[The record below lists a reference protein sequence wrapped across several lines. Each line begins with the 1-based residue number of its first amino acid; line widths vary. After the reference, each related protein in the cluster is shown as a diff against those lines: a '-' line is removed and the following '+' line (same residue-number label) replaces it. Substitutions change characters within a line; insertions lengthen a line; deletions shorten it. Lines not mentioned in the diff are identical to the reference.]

1 MEQQR
6 TSTEEVRVSPEIPES
21 YGIPR
26 GEEEMLSWSHVGE
39 RMSVARSYWLVTVR
53 TDS

>member
-6 TSTEEVRVSPEIPES
+6 TSTEEVRVSRPEIPES

-26 GEEEMLSWSHVGE
+26 GEEEMLSWSHLGE
-39 RMSVARSYWLVTVR
+39 RMSVGAATGL
-53 TDS
+53 